1 MQNRNVNFTQQR
13 DYNYRNPFEAEYYF
27 VEGMGF
33 VPVDPRSYE
42 KQRIRGTG
50 NALGSCLLVY
60 FATAVFLA
68 PAVGKILFQL
78 FAGWRFHVSE
88 SANLILEILIY
99 LCSMVLPFSLYK
111 RMVRIPMRVAFPFRR
126 GRGLLVG
133 CGVGAA
139 LACSVLGAV
148 ISTVVGAGIA
158 AAGGRPYYSQSG
170 PTLRPLPLLLYFF
183 YSCILVPVVEE
194 LSFRGLVLQSL
205 RPYGDTFALFS
216 SAVLFGM
223 MHLNP
228 IQQPNAF
235 LLGLVIGY
243 FTMVSGSLFTGI
255 VMHAAVNL
263 VAYLFMV
270 LELCLPAQVCTG
282 LGYGVYILLLLA
294 GLAGLAVYMRGAK
307 ENAFLL
313 RRKTTYLLTREKN
326 RSFYTAPC
334 MVMAMIVVLGYMQIF
349 LI

>member
-1 MQNRNVNFTQQR
+1 MQNRSVNFTQQR
-13 DYNYRNPFEAEYYF
+13 DYNYQNPFGAEYYF

-50 NALGSCLLVY
+50 NALGACLLVY

-68 PAVGKILFQL
+68 PAVGQIFARL
-78 FAGWRFHVSE
+78 FAGWRFQASE
-88 SANLILEILIY
+88 SAHLVLQIFVY
-99 LCSMVLPFSLYK
+99 LCSMALPFSLYK
-111 RMVRIPMRVAFPFRR
+111 RMVRIPLRAAFPFRK
-126 GRGLLVG
+126 GRGLFVG

-148 ISTVVGAGIA
+148 ISTAVGVGLSAV
-158 AAGGRPYYSQSG
+158 GGRPYYAQSG
-170 PTLRPLPLLLYFF
+170 PTLRPLPLLLYFL
-183 YSCILVPVVEE
+183 YSCILVPVMEE
-194 LSFRGLVLQSL
+194 LVFRGLVLQSL

-216 SAVLFGM
+216 SAVLFGL
-223 MHLNP
+223 MHLSP
-228 IQQPNAF
+228 VQQPNAF

-243 FTMVSGSLFTGI
+243 FTLVSGSLFTGM

-263 VAYLFMV
+263 VAYFFTV

-282 LGYGVYILLLLA
+282 VGYGAYILLLLA
-294 GLAGLAVYMRGAK
+294 GLISVMVYMRRAK
-307 ENAFLL
+307 EGAFLL

-334 MVMAMIVVLGYMQIF
+334 MVMALVVVFGYMVSF
-349 LI
+349 L

>member
-1 MQNRNVNFTQQR
+1 MQNRSVNFTQQR

-50 NALGSCLLVY
+50 NALGACLLVY

-68 PAVGKILFQL
+68 PAVGRLFLQL
-78 FAGWRFHVSE
+78 LAGWRLQASE
-88 SANLILEILIY
+88 SAY
-99 LCSMVLPFSLYK
+99 LVLQIFVYTCSMALPFSLYK
-111 RMVRIPMRVAFPFRR
+111 HIVRIPLRAAFPFRKA
-126 GRGLLVG
+126 RGLFVG

-139 LACSVLGAV
+139 LACSVLGSIVSA
-148 ISTVVGAGIA
+148 VVGAGLSA
-158 AAGGRPYYSQSG
+158 VGGRPYYTQSG
-170 PTLRPLPLLLYFF
+170 PTLRPLPLILYFL
-183 YSCILVPVVEE
+183 YSCILVPVAEE
-194 LSFRGLVLQSL
+194 LTFRGLVLQSL

-216 SAVLFGM
+216 SAVLFGL

-228 IQQPNAF
+228 VQQPNAF

-243 FTMVSGSLFTGI
+243 FTLVSGSLFTGM

-263 VAYLFMV
+263 TAYLLMV
-270 LELCLPAQVCTG
+270 AELCLPAQAYAG

-294 GLAGLAVYMRGAK
+294 GLAAVTVYMRKTK
-307 ENAFLL
+307 EKAFLL
-313 RRKTTYLLTREKN
+313 RRKTTYLATREKN
-326 RSFYTAPC
+326 QSFYTAPFI
-334 MVMAMIVVLGYMQIF
+334 VMALVVVLGYMVGSF
-349 LI
+349 